1 MPLLDRLRL
10 TLRADAHGVIDALED
25 RALMLK
31 QHLRDA
37 ELEVHKKRARL
48 AELATE
54 ETRLTEDEKRVAIE
68 QAQHDRD
75 AELALA
81 EGCDDLARKAL
92 SRALPLGQL
101 VRRIRERLE
110 QNRRE
115 QRELS
120 VVLAAQETELSA
132 LRTRVEAF
140 LAAEHAV
147 HSEGRAFVPL
157 PVSDD
162 QVEIELLRRKRAQR
176 EHTAQGGAA
185 VEASAREQSQES
197 SS

>member
-37 ELEVHKKRARL
+37 ELEVQKKRARSAAL
-48 AELATE
+48 SSE
-54 ETRLTEDEKRVAIE
+54 ETRLLEDEERVLVE
-68 QAQHDRD
+68 QARHDHD

-81 EGCDDLARKAL
+81 EGEDELARKAL
-92 SRALPLGQL
+92 SRALPLSQL
-101 VRRIRERLE
+101 VRRMRERLS

-115 QRELS
+115 QRELG
-120 VVLAAQETELSA
+120 VTLAAQETELAA

-162 QVEIELLRRKRAQR
+162 QIEIELLRRKRARR
-176 EHTAQGGAA
+176 EGEVSDEA
-185 VEASAREQSQES
+185 VPDRRDPEIAS
-197 SS
+197 

>member
-37 ELEVHKKRARL
+37 ELEVQKKRAR
-48 AELATE
+48 AGELTSE
-54 ETRLTEDEKRVAIE
+54 ETRLSEDEQRLLAE
-68 QAQHDRD
+68 QARHDQD

-81 EGCDDLARKAL
+81 EGSDELARKAL
-92 SRALPLGQL
+92 ARALPLAQL

-120 VVLAAQETELSA
+120 VVLAAQETELTA

-147 HSEGRAFVPL
+147 HNEGHGFVPL

-162 QVEIELLRRKRAQR
+162 QIEIELLRRKRAQR
-176 EHTAQGGAA
+176 DAAPDAAKPEGA
-185 VEASAREQSQES
+185 S
-197 SS
+197 